1 MSVII
6 GSVVCVVAI
15 VAGARVVKLGFKAI
29 NKVFDKLDK
38 MI

>member
-1 MSVII
+1 MGVIVGAVI
-6 GSVVCVVAI
+6 CVFAI

-29 NKVFDKLDK
+29 NKAFDRLDK

>member
-15 VAGARVVKLGFKAI
+15 VAGTRVVKLGFKAI
-29 NKVFDKLDK
+29 NKIFDKLDK

>member
-1 MSVII
+1 MGII
-6 GSVVCVVAI
+6 VGSVVCVIAI

-29 NKVFDKLDK
+29 NKAFDRLDK